1 MSVSHDLCRPV
12 KIDRIPFQR
21 TNLAGYEGKQGFSD
35 PKMPKIHLNYGPAV
49 VTMMF
54 SKVKAP
60 SWLPPLP
67 GCERSANMEYAE
79 WAPVGTLRWA
89 EDGQLACP
97 PLGWALLGGQQSSRF
112 DRLQSSKSSFRS
124 PNEDCKFLFQHI
136 RWPLV

>member
-1 MSVSHDLCRPV
+1 MSQC
-12 KIDRIPFQR
+12 
-21 TNLAGYEGKQGFSD
+21 T
-35 PKMPKIHLNYGPAV
+35 AV

-60 SWLPPLP
+60 SWLPSLP

-97 PLGWALLGGQQSSRF
+97 PLGWALLGGQQTDCNLQKALSGPAMKIASSY
-112 DRLQSSKSSFRS
+112 SS
-124 PNEDCKFLFQHI
+124 I
-136 RWPLV
+136 

>member
-1 MSVSHDLCRPV
+1 MRGNKVSRTQKC
-12 KIDRIPFQR
+12 FQI
-21 TNLAGYEGKQGFSD
+21 Q
-35 PKMPKIHLNYGPAV
+35 LNYGSAV

-97 PLGWALLGGQQSSRF
+97 PLGWALLGGQQGSRF